1 MNPMDANEQPVSPR
15 ARIQELL
22 HLPPLAPVA
31 QELLRE
37 LGRDEIDIP
46 RLAQVIEKDPG
57 LTARLIG
64 VANSA
69 YFSQRDPIY
78 DLTTAIIRVLGLNL
92 VKSLSLG
99 IALSAP
105 FDTSGCKAFQL
116 DRYWYVAMLT
126 STLANQLAPQ
136 AKLEPGAGD
145 YLFLAGLLH
154 NLGEL
159 VLAHCFKDEVCKV
172 AYESH
177 LQKDRTLAQLQSEII
192 GLTSAEAGVA
202 LGHKWH
208 LPEKVVQVIGHH
220 LNTQY
225 REEDWRTVCLVGYC
239 SRLVDADYCAPGQT
253 PDEEQI
259 AEGNALQLPEN
270 AVLAALERLQSKN
283 EQTMALAKALANGD
297 SQGG

>member
-1 MNPMDANEQPVSPR
+1 MDVNDQPSNPR

-37 LGRDEIDIP
+37 LAQEEIDIP

-78 DLTTAIIRVLGLNL
+78 DLSTAIIRVLGLNL

-99 IALSAP
+99 IALSKP
-105 FDTSGCKAFQL
+105 FDLSRCPGFEL

-136 AKLEPGAGD
+136 ARLEPGATE
-145 YLFLAGLLH
+145 YLFLGGLLH

-159 VLAHCFKDEVCKV
+159 VLAHCFPTEVQEVLREK
-172 AYESH
+172 H
-177 LQKDRTLAQLQSEII
+177 FQKDKPLAQLQQDII
-192 GLTSAEAGVA
+192 GLNACEAGVA
-202 LGHKWH
+202 LSHKWH
-208 LPEKVVQVIGHH
+208 LPEKVTRILKHH
-220 LNTQY
+220 HNTQY
-225 REEDWRTVCLVGYC
+225 RDQEWRTVCLIGYC
-239 SRLVDADYCAPGQT
+239 SRLVDAGYCAEGTAPS
-253 PDEEQI
+253 EEQL
-259 AEGNALQLPEN
+259 AEHNVLQLPEN
-270 AVLAALERLQSKN
+270 AVMAAVERLQSKN
-283 EQTMALAKALANGD
+283 EQTLALARALANGD
-297 SQGG
+297 HNGG